1 MENFLNVRASIE
13 PAERLALTLRYLATG
28 SSQVSLSFNFRMGRS
43 TVCGILKETCEAIWT
58 ALKQEHVR
66 VPSCEAEWVGISKQF
81 EQIWNFPNCIGAIDG
96 KHIVIQAPINAGSTF
111 FNYKGTHSIVLLAV
125 CDAHYRFTFVDL
137 GEAGRHSDGGVL
149 ANSEFGQAFENGAL
163 AIPDPRPLTGTTQ
176 PALPLVIVADAAFP
190 LKENMLRPYP
200 GKNLSE
206 DKAIF
211 NYRLSRARR
220 IIENSFGIL
229 AARWRLF
236 RRPII
241 SDPSKVISYA
251 KAAIALHN
259 YLRTTESTV
268 YCPPGFID
276 GEDGSGN
283 IVDGSW
289 RQDDDPSSGLEPLTS
304 VGSNRHSRSAADMRD
319 MYKAFFNSPVGEV
332 AWQYNHVRRT

>member
-1 MENFLNVRASIE
+1 M
-13 PAERLALTLRYLATG
+13 
-28 SSQVSLSFNFRMGRS
+28 
-43 TVCGILKETCEAIWT
+43 
-58 ALKQEHVR
+58 
-66 VPSCEAEWVGISKQF
+66 
-81 EQIWNFPNCIGAIDG
+81 
-96 KHIVIQAPINAGSTF
+96 IQAPINAGSTF

-304 VGSNRHSRSAADMRD
+304 VGSNRS
-319 MYKAFFNSPVGEV
+319 
-332 AWQYNHVRRT
+332 VR